1 MNRLKTQ
8 VMKSPVILIIIL
20 LISALSYAQKENK
33 IGLNEE
39 TKLIEATYFH
49 ENGKVSQTGTFN
61 LDGKLHGEWLSFS
74 EEGKQISKG
83 SYSNGRKVGK
93 WVFWSGDTMKEVKY
107 NINGIARVDG
117 IKKDVLVKN

>member
-1 MNRLKTQ
+1 
-8 VMKSPVILIIIL
+8 MKKIIVLLAIL
-20 LISALSYAQKENK
+20 LISAVGFAQNEKK
-33 IGLNEE
+33 LGLNEE

-49 ENGKVSQTGTFN
+49 ENGNVSQTGTFN

-83 SYSNGRKVGK
+83 SYANGRKVGK
-93 WVFWSGDTMKEVKY
+93 WIFWSGDTMKEVKY

-117 IKKDVLVKN
+117 VKKDVLVKN